1 MKFDLVLMGCNDL
14 FRSVLSEEYYWAS
27 VTDLDDI
34 HSFPPPPLPL
44 LQRPS
49 IFVRSSQQTDDF
61 NEIQESSFTK
71 LIYLSIYLLPF
82 GTHS

>member
-1 MKFDLVLMGCNDL
+1 MYGWLKHGKMKFDLVLMVCNDL

-34 HSFPPPPLPL
+34 HSFPPPPL

-61 NEIQESSFTK
+61 YEIQQVR
-71 LIYLSIYLLPF
+71 
-82 GTHS
+82 